1 MKILMSCFVPF
12 GGDSVNASQLAV
24 EGCRAP
30 EGAEL
35 CKITVPVVFG
45 EAVDFVCRAID
56 EEKPDVVICVG
67 EAGGRKAVT
76 PERVGINVM
85 DARIPDNAGYQPVDV
100 KIAPDGPDAY
110 FSTLPIK
117 EMVAA
122 MNAEGFEAAVSNT
135 AGTFVCNDLM
145 YGVLHYLNTGYCAGD
160 GCGSGAGKHRP
171 IAGFIHVPADRPDAD
186 RPDADK
192 PDADRPDA
200 DRPTTAEDGSLTPVP
215 STSAD
220 ALTAALKALI

>member
-1 MKILMSCFVPF
+1 MKFIHLSDLHLGKRVNEYSMLEDQRFILKQILGV
-12 GGDSVNASQLAV
+12 
-24 EGCRAP
+24 
-30 EGAEL
+30 
-35 CKITVPVVFG
+35 
-45 EAVDFVCRAID
+45 ID

-122 MNAEGFEAAVSNT
+122 MNAAGFEAAVSNT

-160 GCGSGAGKHRP
+160 GCGSGAGKFRP
-171 IAGFIHVPADRPDAD
+171 IAGFIHVPADR
-186 RPDADK
+186 

-220 ALTAALKALI
+220 ALTAALKVLI